1 MFSKAKITLSIAIVL
16 ASALSASAAT
26 IKPHHA
32 RMHRTAIF
40 NMVPDFE
47 GARVSAVPFGIEAPD
62 RFGISSQR

>member
-1 MFSKAKITLSIAIVL
+1 MFSKAKVSLSIAIIL

-32 RMHRTAIF
+32 RIHRTAIF
-40 NMVPDFE
+40 NMVPDFN
-47 GARVSAVPFGIEAPD
+47 GAGVSAAPFGIEAPD